1 MLNILLYSKKTSSK
15 KQPDFMNQS
24 WEKILIGK
32 NYSWIFF
39 ELLTFDKTQWFSF
52 SNFPVSFYHE
62 KHFERF
68 RNCACKFVR
77 FLHNDIAKR
86 GSGRAHE
93 KNWKGNF
100 FPKWFLWRHCVVYK
114 ILVNTVLNF
123 PIETIFSYFRKKSN

>member
-1 MLNILLYSKKTSSK
+1 
-15 KQPDFMNQS
+15 MNQS

-32 NYSWIFF
+32 NYSWIFLK
-39 ELLTFDKTQWFSF
+39 LLTFDKTQWVSF

-68 RNCACKFVR
+68 RNCAGKFVR

-86 GSGRAHE
+86 GSGRADE

-100 FPKWFLWRHCVVYK
+100 FSNDFCDIIAWFM
-114 ILVNTVLNF
+114 IINTVLVF
-123 PIETIFSYFRKKSN
+123 PIKNVLGRGAISIWRSRQESISSLHCQFGHR